1 MRGQP
6 PCGSLETVKAS
17 AGPPAPDST
26 RPAPAGTAPA
36 RHRIPA
42 RTWLD
47 FWFDGALLAAFT
59 LAYSLGFTGLAV
71 HEWLGLGIGLAL
83 LLHLTLHWD
92 WVVRT
97 TRRLLSRSGRDRGI
111 WLVNLAL
118 LLAMTLCVLSGVLIS
133 RVALYQLGISVPG
146 TSFWV
151 SLHDTTAKLTLALVP
166 VHVAMRWRWILSVG
180 RRVLHRDPGRRSQ

>member
-1 MRGQP
+1 MD
-6 PCGSLETVKAS
+6 TVKTTGAAPAS
-17 AGPPAPDST
+17 
-26 RPAPAGTAPA
+26 AGTAPA

-42 RTWLD
+42 RTRLD
-47 FWFDGALLAAFT
+47 FWFDGALLAAYT

-133 RVALYQLGISVPG
+133 RIALYQLGISVPG
-146 TSFWV
+146 TAFWV

-166 VHVAMRWRWILSVG
+166 VHVALRWRWILSVG
-180 RRVLHRDPGRRSQ
+180 RRVLHRDPGKSSQ